1 MGASASAGPS
11 IMISST
17 STTFDN
23 LSSAPEQVISAM
35 ILAFLCN
42 VYVNLAI

>member
-1 MGASASAGPS
+1 MGASASAGPNITIPS
-11 IMISST
+11 I
-17 STTFDN
+17 TFDN

-42 VYVNLAI
+42 AYVNLAI

>member
-1 MGASASAGPS
+1 MGASASAGPN
-11 IMISST
+11 IMIP